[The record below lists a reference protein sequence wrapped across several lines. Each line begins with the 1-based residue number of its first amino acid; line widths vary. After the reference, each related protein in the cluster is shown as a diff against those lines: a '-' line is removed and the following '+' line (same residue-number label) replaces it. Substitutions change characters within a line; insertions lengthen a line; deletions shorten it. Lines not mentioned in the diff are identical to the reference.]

1 VSLRSKRRRLKT
13 LEQEEQ
19 RNRFQ
24 RDQRSIRRRSRGES
38 TSMRSD
44 IMGGSLLFANAGRAP
59 ENLSIFDPASPAG
72 ISIRD
77 LALVVFVVTGLI
89 FLIVESV
96 LIYSIIRFRRQTST
110 TTSEPPQVY
119 GSHAIEIAWTVV
131 PALIVFILTLLVART
146 EWDVRPTIPSPK
158 AGDNALYVTVI
169 GRQWWWEYRYEYF
182 NGEKLDFVTANELYI
197 PASDTDK
204 SGTQRPVYL
213 TLQSADVCHS
223 FWVPR
228 LGGKTD
234 LIPGRT
240 NKMWLQTAERGL
252 FLGQCAEFCGTQ
264 HAKMLLRVQVEELAD
279 FEKWYKNQQRDART
293 PDQDATRQGQETFLK
308 QSCVNCHRV
317 GGTSAKGTYA
327 PDLTHLMSR
336 RTLASGILPN
346 TQENLRD
353 WVVDPQKI
361 KPGCLMPAFGL
372 SQNDVAQ
379 IVEYL
384 RTLE

>member
-1 VSLRSKRRRLKT
+1 
-13 LEQEEQ
+13 
-19 RNRFQ
+19 
-24 RDQRSIRRRSRGES
+24 
-38 TSMRSD
+38 
-44 IMGGSLLFANAGRAP
+44 MGGSLLFATVGKAP
-59 ENLSIFDPASPAG
+59 ENLSIFDPVSPAG
-72 ISIRD
+72 ASIRD
-77 LALVVFVVTGLI
+77 LAVLVFIITGLI
-89 FLIVESV
+89 FLIVECI
-96 LIYSIIRFRRQTST
+96 LIYSIVRFRRQPAT

-119 GSHAIEIAWTVV
+119 GSYAIEIAWTVV
-131 PALIVFILTLLVART
+131 PGLIVFILILVVART
-146 EWDVRPTIPSPK
+146 EWDVRPTIPPPRP
-158 AGDNALYVTVI
+158 GDNALYVTVI

-182 NGEKLDFVTANELYI
+182 NGEKLNFVTANELYV
-197 PASDTDK
+197 PACDPDK
-204 SGTQRPVYL
+204 SGIQRPVYL

-228 LGGKTD
+228 LAGKTD
-234 LIPGRT
+234 VIPGRT
-240 NKMWLQTAERGL
+240 NKMWFQTAEREL

-264 HAKMLLRVQVEELAD
+264 HAKMLLRVQVEELTD

-317 GGTSAKGTYA
+317 GGTPAKGTYA

-336 RTLASGILPN
+336 RTLASGIIPN

-353 WVVDPQKI
+353 WIIDPQKI

-372 SQNDVAQ
+372 SLSDVAQ